1 LSPLDYPDLIAAP
14 TLTTCQTGVLTM
26 QRLLIG
32 LGLLLVVAG
41 IAWPLLSRIGLGRLP
56 GDIVI
61 QRGSTS
67 FYFPLVTCII
77 ISVVLSAVMWLFNR

>member
-1 LSPLDYPDLIAAP
+1 
-14 TLTTCQTGVLTM
+14 M

-32 LGLLLVVAG
+32 IGVVLVLAG

-61 QRGSTS
+61 QRGSTG
-67 FYFPLVTCII
+67 FYFPLATCII
-77 ISVVLSAVMWLFNR
+77 ISVVLSALMWLFNR

>member
-1 LSPLDYPDLIAAP
+1 
-14 TLTTCQTGVLTM
+14 M

-32 LGLLLVVAG
+32 LGLALVLAG

-56 GDIVI
+56 GDIMI

-67 FYFPLVTCII
+67 FYFPLVTCIV
-77 ISVVLSAVMWLFNR
+77 ISIVLSALMWLLNR

>member
-1 LSPLDYPDLIAAP
+1 
-14 TLTTCQTGVLTM
+14 M

-32 LGLLLVVAG
+32 IGLALVLAG

-67 FYFPLVTCII
+67 FYFPLVTCIV
-77 ISVVLSAVMWLFNR
+77 ISIVLSALMLLLNR

>member
-1 LSPLDYPDLIAAP
+1 
-14 TLTTCQTGVLTM
+14 M

-32 LGLLLVVAG
+32 IGLALLLAG

-67 FYFPLVTCII
+67 FYFPLVTCIV
-77 ISVVLSAVMWLFNR
+77 ISIVLSALMWLLYR

>member
-1 LSPLDYPDLIAAP
+1 
-14 TLTTCQTGVLTM
+14 M

-32 LGLLLVVAG
+32 IGLVLVFAG

-56 GDIVI
+56 GDLVV
-61 QRGSTS
+61 QRGNFS

-77 ISVVLSAVMWLFNR
+77 LSIVLSALMWLFNR

>member
-1 LSPLDYPDLIAAP
+1 LPQPISPPAKPDYDA
-14 TLTTCQTGVLTM
+14 M

-32 LGLLLVVAG
+32 IGLVLVLAG

-56 GDIVI
+56 GDLMI

-67 FYFPLVTCII
+67 FYFPLMTCIV
-77 ISVVLSAVMWLFNR
+77 ISVVLSALMWLLNR

>member
-1 LSPLDYPDLIAAP
+1 
-14 TLTTCQTGVLTM
+14 M

-32 LGLLLVVAG
+32 IGLALVLAG

-56 GDIVI
+56 GDIMI

-77 ISVVLSAVMWLFNR
+77 ISIVLSALMWLLSR

>member
-1 LSPLDYPDLIAAP
+1 
-14 TLTTCQTGVLTM
+14 M

-32 LGLLLVVAG
+32 IGLALIVAG
-41 IAWPLLSRIGLGRLP
+41 IAWPFLSRIGLGRLP

-67 FYFPLVTCII
+67 FYFPLVTCIVISI
-77 ISVVLSAVMWLFNR
+77 ILSALMWLLNR